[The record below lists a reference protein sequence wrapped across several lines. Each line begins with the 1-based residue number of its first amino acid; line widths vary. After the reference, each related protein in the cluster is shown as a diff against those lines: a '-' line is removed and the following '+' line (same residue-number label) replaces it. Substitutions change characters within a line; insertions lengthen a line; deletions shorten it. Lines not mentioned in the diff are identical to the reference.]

1 MAFNYS
7 AFKMA
12 DLMPLFEVM
21 PQDNYLLQTLNLF
34 DKVGSESI
42 KVSLD
47 TMAEDNRTLINDPKK
62 RYSFEHNSTAR
73 NKASNYLIE
82 IPHFHREDTVS
93 AADFQQGNR
102 KAGTDREETM
112 MDIVSDYVAKHAKAH
127 CRTVEAAYGRALF
140 QGTVNAPFTDEAP
153 VIDYA
158 QSFDAPFMIDTL
170 DLTKAATDVLEIFDS
185 YLSRVSDATQGL
197 YSDVRRVIVFAGA
210 DAYSKLRFHESMKSA
225 FQYVSP
231 LDAGNIITQRRELL
245 PNVQT
250 FTMPGIAV
258 DVVKVT
264 DPLLTPFIGKSELIM
279 LPVFTA
285 GTGAYKHV
293 FGLASVDTN
302 LARLAGPQEVFSYQ
316 YEKPRGEIEI
326 VSEAGILPV
335 NHATAFTLKVT
346 ATV

>member
-21 PQDNYLLQTLNLF
+21 PQDNYLLQTLNIF
-34 DKVGSESI
+34 DKVGSKSI
-42 KVSLD
+42 DVSLD
-47 TMAEDNRTLINDPKK
+47 TMAQDNRTLINDPQK
-62 RYSFEHNSTAR
+62 RFSFSHNSTAR
-73 NKASNYLIE
+73 DKASNYLIE
-82 IPHFHREDTVS
+82 LVHFHREDVVS

-102 KAGTDREETM
+102 KAGADREETM
-112 MDIVSDYVAKHAKAH
+112 MDIVSEYVAKHAKAH
-127 CRTVEAAYGRALF
+127 RRTVEAAYARALF
-140 QGTVNAPFTDEAP
+140 TGTVNTPFTDEAP

-158 QSFDAPFMIDTL
+158 QSFDAPFMTDTL
-170 DLTKAATDVLEIFDS
+170 DLTTAAKDVLEIFDS

-210 DAYSKLRFHESMKSA
+210 DAFSKLRFHESMKSA

-231 LDAGNIITQRRELL
+231 LADGNIITQRRELL

-250 FTMPGIAV
+250 FTIPGIAV

-264 DPLLTPFIGKSELIM
+264 DPLLTPFIGRNEMIM

-293 FGLASVDTN
+293 FGPASVDTN

>member
-1 MAFNYS
+1 MAFNYA

-21 PQDNYLLQTLNLF
+21 PQENYLLQSLNIF
-34 DKVGSESI
+34 DKTGSDSI
-42 KVSLD
+42 RVSLD
-47 TMAEDNRTLINDPKK
+47 TMAEDNRTLINDPQK
-62 RYSFEHNSTAR
+62 RFSFEHNSTAR
-73 NKASNYLIE
+73 DKASNYLIE

-93 AADFQQGNR
+93 AADFQQGHR

-112 MDIVSDYVAKHAKAH
+112 IDIVSDYVAKHSKAH
-127 CRTVEAAYGRALF
+127 KRTVEATYARALF
-140 QGTVNAPFTDEAP
+140 TGTVNTPFTHSAP

-158 QSFDAPFMIDTL
+158 KSFDAAFMTDTI
-170 DLTKAATDVLEIFDS
+170 DLTQTATDVLEVFDS

-197 YSDVRRVIVFAGA
+197 FSDVRRVIVFAGA

-231 LDAGNIITQRRELL
+231 LDADNVITQRRELL

-258 DVVKVT
+258 DVVKIT
-264 DPLLTPFIGKSELIM
+264 DPLLTPFIGKNEIIM

-285 GTGAYKHV
+285 GTGAYKHIY
-293 FGLASVDTN
+293 GPASVDTN

-316 YEKPRGEIEI
+316 YTKERGEVEI

-335 NHATAFTLKVT
+335 NHATAFTLKIT
-346 ATV
+346 ASI

>member
-21 PQDNYLLQTLNLF
+21 PQENYLLQSLNIF
-34 DKVGSESI
+34 DKVGSGSI

-73 NKASNYLIE
+73 DKASNYLIE
-82 IPHFHREDTVS
+82 IPHFHREDVVS

-102 KAGTDREETM
+102 KAGTDREETLV
-112 MDIVSDYVAKHAKAH
+112 DIVSEYVSKHSKAH
-127 CRTVEAAYGRALF
+127 KRTVEAAYARALF
-140 QGTVNAPFTDEAP
+140 TGTVNTPFTDEAP
-153 VIDYA
+153 VISYA
-158 QSFDAPFMIDTL
+158 QSFDAPFMVDSL
-170 DLTKAATDVLEIFDS
+170 DLTDNSIDVLEIFDS
-185 YLSRVSDATQGL
+185 YLSSVSDATQGL

-210 DAYSKLRFHESMKSA
+210 DAFSKLRFHESMKSA
-225 FQYVSP
+225 FTYVSP
-231 LDAGNIITQRRELL
+231 LDEGNVITQRREIL
-245 PNVQT
+245 PNVQS

-258 DVVKVT
+258 DVVKIT
-264 DPLLTPFIGKSELIM
+264 DPLLTPFIGKNEMIM

-285 GTGAYKHV
+285 GTGAYKHIY
-293 FGLASVDTN
+293 GPASVDTN

-316 YEKPRGEIEI
+316 YEKPRGEVEI

-335 NHATAFTLKVT
+335 NHCTAFTLKVT